1 MDFEEHNTKKRSLGA
16 LRKAPKTKPRSPDLV
31 GTLALQRHTMK
42 EIGKQFE
49 ETGSDEIACCLAGWI
64 NQDSSGQYLTV
75 ELSPRYV
82 RREHRP
88 TQRSNL
94 SWLLD
99 EQEDV

>member
-1 MDFEEHNTKKRSLGA
+1 MDVGGPITQKRSLGA
-16 LRKAPKTKPRSPDLV
+16 LRKNTKTKPRSPDLV

-88 TQRSNL
+88 TQRNNL

-99 EQEDV
+99 QQEDV